1 MNTIFIHDL
10 RLETKVGVYAWEREL
25 PQTIRIDLDIGLPSS
40 RPFETGDL
48 ADAID
53 YAAVVARLRGFAG
66 EHPHALL
73 ERFAEAMAALV
84 LDEFGAQSVKLR
96 VAKLGALP
104 GVREIGVA
112 IERDAGTRGRRYEA
126 WAMAKMRTQPANHHR
141 RNAPWT
147 TRHSI

>member
-10 RLETKVGVYAWEREL
+10 RLDTKVGVYAWEREL

-53 YAAVVARLRGFAG
+53 YAAVVARLRAFAG
-66 EHPHALL
+66 GHPHALL

-84 LDEFGAQSVKLR
+84 LDEFGARSVKLR

-112 IERDAGTRGRRYEA
+112 IERDAGMRG
-126 WAMAKMRTQPANHHR
+126 
-141 RNAPWT
+141 
-147 TRHSI
+147 

>member
-25 PQTIRIDLDIGLPSS
+25 TQTIRVDLDIGLSSS

-48 ADAID
+48 DDAID
-53 YAAVVARLRGFAG
+53 YAAVVTRLRAFAQ
-66 EHPHALL
+66 EHSHALL
-73 ERFAEAMAALV
+73 ERFSEAIASMV
-84 LDEFGAQSVKLR
+84 LDEFGAQSVKVR

-112 IERDAGTRGRRYEA
+112 IEREAGAQG
-126 WAMAKMRTQPANHHR
+126 
-141 RNAPWT
+141 
-147 TRHSI
+147 

>member
-10 RLETKVGVYAWEREL
+10 RIETKVGVYEWERTL
-25 PQTIRIDLDIGLPSS
+25 AQTVRIDLDIGLPST
-40 RPFETGDL
+40 RPFETGEL

-53 YAAVVARLRGFAG
+53 YAAVVARIRVFAG
-66 EHPHALL
+66 DHAHALL
-73 ERFAEAMAALV
+73 ERFAEAIASLV

-112 IERDAGTRGRRYEA
+112 IERDAGMPRPGA
-126 WAMAKMRTQPANHHR
+126 AG
-141 RNAPWT
+141 
-147 TRHSI
+147 

>member
-10 RLETKVGVYAWEREL
+10 RLETKVGVDAWEREL
-25 PQTIRIDLDIGLPSS
+25 PQTIRVDLDIGLPST
-40 RPFETGDL
+40 RPFETGEL

-53 YAAVVARLRGFAG
+53 YAAVVERIRAFATG
-66 EHPHALL
+66 HPHALL
-73 ERFAEAMAALV
+73 ERFAEAVAALV

-112 IERDAGTRGRRYEA
+112 IERDAS
-126 WAMAKMRTQPANHHR
+126 MRT
-141 RNAPWT
+141 
-147 TRHSI
+147 

>member
-10 RLETKVGVYAWEREL
+10 RLDTKVGVYPWEREL
-25 PQTIRIDLDIGLPSS
+25 PQTIRVDLDIGLPSS

-53 YAAVVARLRGFAG
+53 YAAVVARLRSFAAN
-66 EHPHALL
+66 HPHALL
-73 ERFAEAMAALV
+73 ERFAEAIASLV
-84 LDEFGAQSVKLR
+84 LDEFGARSVKLR

-112 IERDAGTRGRRYEA
+112 IEREAGVRR
-126 WAMAKMRTQPANHHR
+126 
-141 RNAPWT
+141 
-147 TRHSI
+147 

>member
-10 RLETKVGVYAWEREL
+10 RLDTKVGVYDWERQL
-25 PQTIRIDLDIGLPSS
+25 PQTVRIDVDIGLPST
-40 RPFETGDL
+40 RPFETGEL

-53 YAAVVARLRGFAG
+53 YAAVVARIRAFGAR
-66 EHPHALL
+66 HDHALL
-73 ERFAEAMAALV
+73 ERFAEALASIV

-112 IERDAGTRGRRYEA
+112 IERDAGMPRRS
-126 WAMAKMRTQPANHHR
+126 TNG
-141 RNAPWT
+141 
-147 TRHSI
+147 